1 MSELH
6 HSPRVMSPSHT
17 RPRISDRVRSR
28 VPPGCR
34 NLARSAYQTT
44 SKTGPPYCLTAK
56 CYSHGLAGMAGS
68 DRITDFIENYV
79 LCRSTRQPSARHVHG
94 FQPPYGQEGRAED
107 FGQTT
112 LLHDLRCFDG
122 IYPTPLALL
131 LLRPTIELMV
141 NR

>member
-1 MSELH
+1 NV
-6 HSPRVMSPSHT
+6 RVTPL
-17 RPRISDRVRSR
+17 PASDVAQSYTAKNFRSR
-28 VPPGCR
+28 SFMRPPGCR

-107 FGQTT
+107 FGQTA
-112 LLHDLRCFDG
+112 LLHDLRC
-122 IYPTPLALL
+122 
-131 LLRPTIELMV
+131 LMGSTQ
-141 NR
+141 RHSRCS